1 MFGDAGDWTQDLIHA
16 KHALYHWATSPV
28 KRSPFC
34 FCRFSKSFNS
44 KSTAKTCNMFPQICM
59 KHYNVSLEM
68 LGIEPR
74 TSYMQSMRSTTELH
88 PHLTRVFFC
97 FCRFKNTINPVVGNY
112 QDISEIILHESHR
125 TVLGDATQDLI
136 HAKDALYH
144 WATSPVKKSPFCF
157 CRFTNTTNPV
167 VVNYQEKSEII
178 SHENFLEMLGIEPRT
193 SYMQSMRSTT
203 ELHPHLVRV
212 FSAFV
217 DIQTL

>member
-1 MFGDAGDWTQDLIHA
+1 MLGDAGDWTQDLIHA

-28 KRSPFC
+28 KKSPFC

-125 TVLGDATQDLI
+125 TVARRDATQDLI

-167 VVNYQEKSEII
+167 CGKLSGQKVKSFRMKSSNI
-178 SHENFLEMLGIEPRT
+178 SWRYWGLNPGPHKCKACALPL
-193 SYMQSMRSTT
+193 SYIPT
-203 ELHPHLVRV
+203 
-212 FSAFV
+212 
-217 DIQTL
+217 

>member
-1 MFGDAGDWTQDLIHA
+1 MLGDAGDWTQDLIHA
-16 KHALYHWATSPV
+16 KHALYHWATSTV
-28 KRSPFC
+28 KKSPFC

-68 LGIEPR
+68 QPR

-144 WATSPVKKSPFCF
+144 WATSLLKK
-157 CRFTNTTNPV
+157 V
-167 VVNYQEKSEII
+167 
-178 SHENFLEMLGIEPRT
+178 L
-193 SYMQSMRSTT
+193 
-203 ELHPHLVRV
+203 
-212 FSAFV
+212 SASV
-217 DIQTL
+217 GLQIPQIQLW